1 MDSVSLLFEST
12 NMHYEVIVI
21 GAGIVGTSIAWHLQ
35 KNDSQVLLI
44 DKKPP
49 GEETSYGNAGIITRE
64 AVNTKPFPRSFAEI
78 SRILPNRSTDIRYR
92 WSAIYRL
99 QRPLLQYW
107 INSSPKKVQEIDEEW
122 ATLIQHCT
130 DEHDSMIKASGAGEL
145 VSKIG
150 WIELHRK
157 SNSFEKSINK
167 ALKAADKGV
176 EYQVL
181 SLAELQ
187 QLEPN
192 VNFTDYVGGIHWQ
205 NSWQIKNPS
214 SLVKAYAR
222 NFEAMAGQINQL
234 TVKSII
240 QTEEGWQVVTDSGIH
255 SCQNLVIA
263 AGPWSDDLIKPLGYD
278 IPLFPMR
285 GYHQHFEFTD
295 KNSFSHSLFD
305 VEKGFVMGAMDQ
317 GIRITTGAEMAMSDD
332 PKNFNQLESV
342 LTYARK
348 VLPLEVAV
356 ESEAWCGT
364 RPCLPDMKPVI
375 GPASKHDNL
384 WFAFGHA
391 HQGMTLGPVTGRLIE
406 EMINGKPLFIDAQ
419 PFSVERFS
427 SKV

>member
-1 MDSVSLLFEST
+1 MR
-12 NMHYEVIVI
+12 YEVIVI
-21 GAGIVGTSIAWHLQ
+21 GAGIVGTSIAWRLQ
-35 KNDSQVLLI
+35 KNNSQVLLI

-64 AVNTKPFPRSFAEI
+64 AVNTKPFPRSFREI
-78 SRILPNRSTDIRYR
+78 SRVLPNRSTDIRYR
-92 WSAIYRL
+92 WSAVYSF

-107 INSSPKKVQEIDEEW
+107 INSSPKKIEEIDEEW
-122 ATLIQHCT
+122 STLIQHCT
-130 DEHDSMIKASGAGEL
+130 NEHDPMIRASGADEL

-157 SNSFEKSINK
+157 PSSFEKAISK

-176 EYQVL
+176 EYQIL

-187 QLEPN
+187 ELEPN
-192 VNFTDYVGGIHWQ
+192 VNFTDYVGGIHWK

-214 SLVKAYAR
+214 SLVKAYAK
-222 NFEAMAGQINQL
+222 NFEEMTGEIKQL
-234 TVKSII
+234 TVKNII
-240 QTEEGWQVVTDSGIH
+240 QTEEGWQVVTNSETH
-255 SCQNLVIA
+255 LCQNLVIA
-263 AGPWSDDLIKPLGYD
+263 AGPWSADLIEPLGYKV
-278 IPLFPMR
+278 PLFPMR
-285 GYHQHFEFTD
+285 GYHQHFKITD

-305 VEKGFVMGAMDQ
+305 VDKGFVMGAMDQ
-317 GIRITTGAEMAMSDD
+317 GVRITTGAEMAMLDA
-332 PKNFNQLESV
+332 PKNFNQLETV

-364 RPCLPDMKPVI
+364 RPCMPDMKPVI
-375 GPASKHDNL
+375 GPALKHDNL

-391 HQGMTLGPVTGRLIE
+391 HQGLTLGPVTGRLIE

-419 PFSVERFS
+419 PFSSKRFAPEF
-427 SKV
+427 

>member
-1 MDSVSLLFEST
+1 
-12 NMHYEVIVI
+12 MHYEVIVI

-64 AVNTKPFPRSFAEI
+64 AVNTKPFPRSFTEI

-130 DEHDSMIKASGAGEL
+130 DEHDSMIKASGADEL

-240 QTEEGWQVVTDSGIH
+240 QTEEGWQVVTDSGIN

-263 AGPWSDDLIKPLGYD
+263 AGPWSADLIKPLGYD

-285 GYHQHFEFTD
+285 GYHQHFKFTD

-305 VEKGFVMGAMDQ
+305 VEKGFVMGAMNQ

-356 ESEAWCGT
+356 ESEAWCGI